1 MHALG
6 KKSGLDAGQPE
17 VSKKS
22 EKEGPQSGKYSIRVM
37 ETDKSKIPQRGSAK
51 LGVLP
56 KFPFSM
62 MISGSSGSGKT
73 NLLMNIMT
81 REDLYG
87 AFFHYIIVFSPTAGS
102 TDDMY
107 KALKIPKENFIHD
120 MKSEYITNL
129 TARRKERIEAKGIE
143 WVSKNERM
151 CIILDDII
159 AERSFL
165 ESPDA
170 LKMFSMLRHYLC
182 SIIVLV
188 QSYNKLPRALRL
200 QSRAVMVFP
209 AQQSEIEVLIDEIT
223 PAGITK
229 KAFEQVIYDAT
240 SERYQFLYINRDA
253 KPGTQIRKNLDE
265 IINLEEYKYQGYS
278 NSRPRIRPSHVITD
292 RRSAQGGRSG
302 SESPGSRGQNLQ
314 SGHPGN
320 EEETGERAA
329 ESSNARQ
336 LLSGS
341 ARFTPGPKYH

>member
-1 MHALG
+1 MAAYTHEE
-6 KKSGLDAGQPE
+6 KKARSKYAIE
-17 VSKKS
+17 V
-22 EKEGPQSGKYSIRVM
+22 M
-37 ETDKSKIPQRGSAK
+37 DTDKSKIPQRQAAK
-51 LGVLP
+51 EGIMP

-73 NLLMNIMT
+73 NLLMNLMT
-81 REDLYG
+81 RTDLYG
-87 AFFHYIIVFSPTAGS
+87 RFFHYIIVFSPTAGS

-107 KALKIPKENFIHD
+107 KALKIPAENFIRD

-129 TARRKERIEAKGIE
+129 IAKRKARIEEKGIE

-209 AQQSEIEVLIDEIT
+209 AQQSEIEVLLDEIT

-229 KAFEQVIYDAT
+229 KDFERVIEYAT
-240 SERYQFLYINRDA
+240 GERYQFLYINRDA
-253 KPGTQIRKNLDE
+253 KPGEQIRKNLDD
-265 IINLEEYKYQGYS
+265 IINMADYRTTPYSRRTRDNNVTTNRGPLEGGRNDIQ
-278 NSRPRIRPSHVITD
+278 V
-292 RRSAQGGRSG
+292 QGGR
-302 SESPGSRGQNLQ
+302 GQDLQ
-314 SGHPGN
+314 SRHPRN
-320 EEETGERAA
+320 EEEASSNAA
-329 ESSNARQ
+329 QSGNARQ
-336 LLSGS
+336 LLQRPSS
-341 ARFTPGPKYH
+341 ISPSPQYH

>member
-1 MHALG
+1 MEAKG
-6 KKSGLDAGQPE
+6 EKPKS
-17 VSKKS
+17 
-22 EKEGPQSGKYSIRVM
+22 KYAIEVM
-37 ETDKSKIPQRGSAK
+37 ETDKSKIPQRQAAK
-51 LGVLP
+51 DGVMP

-81 REDLYG
+81 RTDLYG
-87 AFFHYIIVFSPTAGS
+87 KFFHYIIVFSPTAGS

-107 KALKIPKENFIHD
+107 KALKIPEENFIRD

-129 TARRKERIEAKGIE
+129 IAKRKDRIEAKGIE
-143 WVSKNERM
+143 WVSKNERT

-209 AQQSEIEVLIDEIT
+209 AQQSEVEILLDEIT
-223 PAGITK
+223 PSGITK
-229 KAFEQVIYDAT
+229 RDFEGVIEYAT

-253 KPGTQIRKNLDE
+253 KPGEQIRKNLDD
-265 IINLEEYKYQGYS
+265 IINMADYRGTAYTRSDSRRNVPSNRRPPQRGRDDDQG
-278 NSRPRIRPSHVITD
+278 
-292 RRSAQGGRSG
+292 QGG
-302 SESPGSRGQNLQ
+302 RGQNLQ
-314 SGHPGN
+314 SRHPGN
-320 EEETGERAA
+320 EEET
-329 ESSNARQ
+329 SSVQPGNARQ
-336 LLSGS
+336 LLQRPSSITPS
-341 ARFTPGPKYH
+341 AQYH

>member
-1 MHALG
+1 MQSVDNTA
-6 KKSGLDAGQPE
+6 
-17 VSKKS
+17 SKK
-22 EKEGPQSGKYSIRVM
+22 GVAAGKYAIKVM
-37 ETDKSKIPQRGSAK
+37 ETDKSKIPQRGSAT
-51 LGVLP
+51 LGILP

-107 KALKIPKENFIHD
+107 KAMKLPKENFIHE

-129 TARRKERIEAKGIE
+129 IARRKELIENKGIP
-143 WVSKNERM
+143 WVSKNARM
-151 CIILDDII
+151 CLILDDII

-253 KPGTQIRKNLDE
+253 KPGEQIRKNLDE
-265 IINLEEYKYQGYS
+265 IINLEDYKYQGYS
-278 NSRPRIRPSHVITD
+278 RGRPKVPPKYVTSD
-292 RRSAQGGRSG
+292 RRSTQGGREDSK
-302 SESPGSRGQNLQ
+302 SPRSRGQNLQ
-314 SGHPGN
+314 SGHSRN
-320 EEETGERAA
+320 EEETSQREIQP
-329 ESSNARQ
+329 SNARQ
-336 LLSGS
+336 LLSRPS
-341 ARFTPGPKYH
+341 TIAPAPKYY

>member
-1 MHALG
+1 MRRVDSDSPKDD
-6 KKSGLDAGQPE
+6 KKPE
-17 VSKKS
+17 
-22 EKEGPQSGKYSIRVM
+22 GGKYSIRVM

-87 AFFHYIIVFSPTAGS
+87 KFFHYIVVFSPTAGS

-107 KALKIPKENFIHD
+107 KAMHLPKENFVHE

-129 TARRKERIEAKGIE
+129 IARRKELIEQKGIE
-143 WVSKNERM
+143 WVSKNARM

-240 SERYQFLYINRDA
+240 NERYQFLYINRDA
-253 KPGTQIRKNLDE
+253 KPGEQIRKNLDE
-265 IINLEEYKYQGYS
+265 IINLENYKYSGYS
-278 NSRPRIRPSHVITD
+278 SRRPKIKPEYVPSNRGSTQGIRKDP
-292 RRSAQGGRSG
+292 
-302 SESPGSRGQNLQ
+302 ESPRGRGQNLQ
-314 SGHPGN
+314 SGYSRY
-320 EEETGERAA
+320 ETETSQSAP
-329 ESSNARQ
+329 ESGHARQ
-336 LLSGS
+336 LLSRPS
-341 ARFTPGPKYH
+341 SIAPSPKYY